1 MRKSSYFRPFAL
13 LVLCAVA
20 VWLYFTPH
28 LTVKRLQDAAEAG
41 DREALARLVDF
52 PSVRASL
59 KEEVRQEMAE
69 RIDKEADANPFARFG
84 AALAGMMVDPLVDS
98 FVTPGGIAA
107 AVRGERPSVGK
118 QGRDR
123 ARKAARDVEVTRGY
137 EGDDTFVLH
146 FRDRADGRERMA
158 LVMRREGL
166 ADWKLSAI
174 RLAEG
179 EE

>member
-13 LVLCAVA
+13 LALCAAA

-28 LTVKRLQDAAEAG
+28 LAVRRLQQAAEAG
-41 DREALARLVDF
+41 DREALAKLVDF
-52 PSVRASL
+52 PSVRASV
-59 KEEVRQEMAE
+59 KEEVRQAMAE
-69 RIDKEADANPFARFG
+69 RIDKEADDNPFARFG

-107 AVRGERPSVGK
+107 AVRGERPSVGEE
-118 QGRDR
+118 GRDR
-123 ARKAARDVEVTRGY
+123 AEKAARDVEVTRGY
-137 EGDDTFVLH
+137 EGVDTFVLH
-146 FRDRADGRERMA
+146 FRDRDDGKERMA
-158 LVMRREGL
+158 LVMHREGL

-174 RLAEG
+174 RLPDG